1 MASDSWQTIRLGELI
16 ELKRGYDLPKRNR
29 NPGPF
34 PIVSSSGISGYHAE
48 AKVKGP
54 GVITGRYGTIG
65 KVYYI
70 TSDFWPLNTALYVRD
85 FKGSDPRFISY
96 FLRML
101 NFQAYSD
108 KAAVPGLDRNALHTA
123 LVRVPCVS
131 EQHAIAHILSA
142 LDDKI
147 ELNRRMSET
156 LEAIARAIFKSW
168 FVDFDPI
175 RAKADGRQP
184 VSMDAKTAARFPD
197 SFVET
202 EIGLTPSGWKIEQ
215 FSDHFSVLKGLSY
228 KGKYLS
234 SRGEGLPMHNLDSV
248 YEGGGY
254 KYEGLK
260 WYVGEHKE
268 RQLVEPG
275 DVVVTNTEQGFE
287 FLLIGYPAIIPYH
300 YGQTGLFSHHLY
312 LLKPNPDTSLK
323 PVFMYFLLRTRK
335 YHDLVAGFTNGTTVN
350 MLPADGLQR
359 PKFAVPPE
367 ALLDLFYSLV
377 EPTQRRIDT
386 TYEENQTLVE
396 IRDTLLPRLVSGEI
410 RVKDAERFVE
420 EHAG

>member
-1 MASDSWQTIRLGELI
+1 
-16 ELKRGYDLPKRNR
+16 
-29 NPGPF
+29 
-34 PIVSSSGISGYHAE
+34 
-48 AKVKGP
+48 
-54 GVITGRYGTIG
+54 
-65 KVYYI
+65 
-70 TSDFWPLNTALYVRD
+70 
-85 FKGSDPRFISY
+85 
-96 FLRML
+96 
-101 NFQAYSD
+101 
-108 KAAVPGLDRNALHTA
+108 
-123 LVRVPCVS
+123 
-131 EQHAIAHILSA
+131 
-142 LDDKI
+142 
-147 ELNRRMSET
+147 
-156 LEAIARAIFKSW
+156 
-168 FVDFDPI
+168 
-175 RAKADGRQP
+175 
-184 VSMDAKTAARFPD
+184 
-197 SFVET
+197 
-202 EIGLTPSGWKIEQ
+202 
-215 FSDHFSVLKGLSY
+215 
-228 KGKYLS
+228 
-234 SRGEGLPMHNLDSV
+234 
-248 YEGGGY
+248 
-254 KYEGLK
+254 LK